1 VIAFLREI
9 GVVTHEDF
17 SRQEDIKP
25 SSDRSFGL
33 VIATFFLIITFWPL
47 FRGES
52 VRWWALAVAAVFA
65 ALALMWTAA
74 LAPLNK
80 LWTKLGV
87 LLYRVISP
95 IVLGLLFY
103 VTLTPIALVMR
114 LLGKD
119 PLRLRRDPDAASYWI
134 DRSPPG
140 PAPESM
146 KNQF

>member
-1 VIAFLREI
+1 LR
-9 GVVTHEDF
+9 
-17 SRQEDIKP
+17 
-25 SSDRSFGL
+25 
-33 VIATFFLIITFWPL
+33 
-47 FRGES
+47 
-52 VRWWALAVAAVFA
+52 
-65 ALALMWTAA
+65 WTAA

-80 LWTKLGV
+80 WWTKLGL
-87 LLYRVISP
+87 LLYRVVSP

-134 DRSPPG
+134 DRSPP

>member
-1 VIAFLREI
+1 M
-9 GVVTHEDF
+9 THEDF
-17 SRQEDIKP
+17 SRQEEITP

-33 VIATFFLIITFWPL
+33 VIASFLLIVAFWPL
-47 FRGES
+47 VHAEP
-52 VRWWALAVAAVFA
+52 VRWWALGMAAVFA
-65 ALALMWTAA
+65 VLALLWTAA

-80 LWTKLGV
+80 LWTKLGL
-87 LLYRVISP
+87 LLYRIVSP

-103 VTLTPIALVMR
+103 LTVTPIALLMR

-119 PLRLRRDPDAASYWI
+119 PLRLRRDPDGASYWI
-134 DRSPPG
+134 IRTPPG

>member
-1 VIAFLREI
+1 
-9 GVVTHEDF
+9 VTHEDF
-17 SRQEDIKP
+17 SRKEDIKP
-25 SSDRSFGL
+25 SSDRNFGL
-33 VIATFFLIITFWPL
+33 VIATVFLLIALWPL
-47 FRGES
+47 IRAEP

-65 ALALMWTAA
+65 ALALLWTAA

-80 LWTKLGV
+80 CWTKLGV
-87 LLYRVISP
+87 LLYRFVSP

-103 VTLTPIALVMR
+103 VIVTPVALLMR

-119 PLRLRRDPDAASYWI
+119 PLRLRREPDAVSYWI
-134 DRSPPG
+134 DRMPPG